1 MTRPARA
8 LSRFWFAARALLWR
22 TRLDAEIDE
31 ELAFHVERET
41 VLLIKRGLSPAD
53 ARREA
58 LLRFGG
64 VQRYREECRE
74 VRHVSWLDD
83 LAADARF
90 ALRLVRFHPGFSANV
105 IIIAAL
111 GVAACSTTFSLV
123 SGILLSPLPFSTP
136 ERVATI
142 ELRSQ
147 EGSSTAAFPTEAYL
161 RIAAG
166 SPVIDAIAAYRPSNV
181 AAVWNGEP
189 ERISG
194 ELVTPSFFRVYGIAP
209 IVGRAFTD
217 DEARSRAPV
226 VLLGNELWRA
236 RFNADLSVVGRR
248 IVLDDASYTVIGVM
262 PPRFRAQ
269 FSDER
274 GIWQAM
280 TVTARDSTERGSTV
294 NAVVRLADT
303 VTIARAEAWLSTIV
317 HARMP
322 SNTFN
327 DSVSAS
333 PALVPIAEWVYGE
346 VERPLR
352 VLLGAV
358 LLVLLLVAAN
368 IATMF
373 LARSAAREQELG
385 VRRALGASAGRQ
397 LRQLVTESATLTAI
411 GGALGVAASYW
422 SIGAVR
428 GLGIRVLPRM
438 DDVALDWRVLL
449 FAVAATMLTGI
460 VGGLA
465 PGLVARQGTP
475 VSGRAAAA
483 TRVSGQRTSST
494 LVVAQIALS
503 VVLLVGAGLLMKG
516 FLRVLPTDPG
526 FAVDNRAVLM
536 VRLRDQ
542 PAFPDSNREASRR
555 FLYDVADRMRQVR
568 GVRAVAAMSFAP
580 FSGLI
585 SLADIEIPG
594 RAAPEKPFTA
604 FQNIVTP
611 NFFDVMRIP
620 LRRGRPFSPTDNE
633 GSQRVAIVNER
644 AAAHWWPGENPI
656 GKLVT
661 LQQRGE
667 TSVAAVVGV
676 SRDGRLAGRDT
687 KTRPEIYLPVEQANP
702 RFIAFVAHTS
712 VPPRTVSRELQR
724 AVWKVAPR
732 LPIGT
737 TSDLWAIGSDSV
749 RRTRFF
755 SVAMTMFAIVAIG
768 LTGLGI
774 YGLLAFAVA
783 QRRRE
788 IGIRIALGAPARS
801 VGALVVRRALV
812 LGATGVAIGILLAR
826 WLSRY
831 IEHLLVEVGATDATV
846 FTGTAVV
853 VLVVALVSACVPVM
867 QAVRVDPIKSLRV

>member
-1 MTRPARA
+1 MTRAART
-8 LSRFWFAARALLWR
+8 LRRFWFAARALLWR
-22 TRLDAEIDE
+22 TRVDAEIDE

-41 VLLIKRGLSPAD
+41 ALLVKRGLSPAD

-58 LLRFGG
+58 LIRFGG

-74 VRHVSWLDD
+74 VRHVSWVDD
-83 LAADARF
+83 LAADGRF

-111 GVAACSTTFSLV
+111 GVAVCSTTFSLV

-142 ELRSQ
+142 ELESR
-147 EGSSTAAFPTEAYL
+147 EGSSTAAFPTDGYL

-166 SPVIDAIAAYRPSNV
+166 SPVIDAIAAYRPRSL
-181 AAVWNGEP
+181 ATVWNDEP

-194 ELVTPSFFRVYGIAP
+194 ELVTPSFFRVFGIAP
-209 IVGRAFTD
+209 VVGRVFTD
-217 DEARSRAPV
+217 EEAESKAPV

-236 RFNADLSVVGRR
+236 RFNADPSVVGRR
-248 IVLDDASYTVIGVM
+248 IVLDDAPHTIIGVM
-262 PPRFRAQ
+262 PARFRAQ
-269 FSDER
+269 FSDQR
-274 GIWQAM
+274 DIWQAM
-280 TVTARDSTERGSTV
+280 TVTMRDTAERGSTV

-303 VTIARAEAWLSTIV
+303 VTRAQAESWLSTVV

-322 SNTFN
+322 SNTRN

-333 PALVPIAEWVYGE
+333 PALVPITELLYGE

-368 IATMF
+368 VATMF
-373 LARSAAREQELG
+373 LARTAAREQELG

-397 LRQLVTESATLTAI
+397 LRQLVTEAATLTAI
-411 GGALGVAASYW
+411 GGAAGVAASYW
-422 SIGAVR
+422 SIGAIR

-449 FAVAATMLTGI
+449 FALAATMLTGI
-460 VGGLA
+460 IGGLA
-465 PGLVARQGTP
+465 PALVARRTTP
-475 VSGRAAAA
+475 VAGRTTAT
-483 TRVSGQRTSST
+483 TRVTGQRTSSA

-526 FAVDNRAVLM
+526 FAIDHRAVVM

-542 PAFPDSNREASRR
+542 PAFPDTTREGSRQ
-555 FLYDVADRMRQVR
+555 FLNDVIDRMRRVR
-568 GVRAVAAMSFAP
+568 GVRDVAAMSFAP
-580 FSGLI
+580 FFGSV
-585 SLADIEIPG
+585 SLADVDIPG

-604 FQNIVTP
+604 FQNFVTP

-620 LRRGRPFSPTDNE
+620 LRRGRAFLATDTDA
-633 GSQRVAIVNER
+633 SQRVAIVNET
-644 AAAHWWPGENPI
+644 AAARWWPGEDPV
-656 GKLVT
+656 GKLVA
-661 LQQRGE
+661 LRQRGE
-667 TSVAAVVGV
+667 RSLVAVVGV
-676 SRDGRLAGRDT
+676 SRDGRLVGRDT
-687 KTRPEIYLPVEQANP
+687 KMRPEIYLPVAQTNP
-702 RFIAFVAHTS
+702 RFITFVAHTA
-712 VPPRTVSRELQR
+712 VPPGTIARELQR
-724 AVWKVAPR
+724 ALWSVAPR

-737 TSDLWAIGSDSV
+737 TSDLWTIASDSI

-801 VGALVVRRALV
+801 VGALVARRALV
-812 LGATGVAIGILLAR
+812 LGVAGVAIGILLAR

-831 IEHLLVEVGATDATV
+831 MEHLLLEVGATDAAV
-846 FTGTAVV
+846 FTGTAVA
-853 VLVVALVSACVPVM
+853 VLVVALASACVPVL